1 MDKFLR
7 FMIIFLG
14 SYLML
19 MWVFPPEEKNENIQ
33 RDDIEIVLSE
43 SEYTLGDLVHI
54 TVQNNLDTN
63 LVLGSGTPP
72 EQLKIEKYQNG
83 EWIALSIN
91 DSDTEISIAGH
102 QSQSFSY
109 AEKNV
114 EFFDAAGT
122 YRVKIR
128 GNGEKEFIQNIIIE
142 EVGFFKSI
150 WRIFFWKP
158 VYNSF
163 IGSLIATGR
172 DLGLAVIL
180 LTIIIKLLLFIPTQ
194 AGMKAQRKMQT
205 LQPELEKIKSRY
217 AGNQQQIAMK
227 TMELWKKHN
236 VNPIASILPMLMQ
249 FPFLIAL
256 FYVIQDGLSKDQS
269 FFLYSWNWIK
279 DFDYTGINTNL
290 FDILP
295 LLQTPLQHLPSL
307 WLPVLVGIVQYF
319 AMKLSF
325 AKMKEMREKNKNAP
339 KGKGFMAEMQQE
351 FAKMSGVFVYVLP
364 IMVFGFTLFMP
375 AAVGLYWLV
384 STAFSIGQQYAVNK
398 IIDKEV
404 SK

>member
-1 MDKFLR
+1 
-7 FMIIFLG
+7 
-14 SYLML
+14 ML